1 MKAPR
6 KRVASILA
14 KQSLSSGFGRAQAL
28 SMAAYLLEERRTGEL
43 DSLMRDVQASWAD
56 SGYVE
61 VIVQSAHELSDQVR
75 RDVITEA
82 KKLYPD
88 ANRFEVTQ
96 ELNPELVGGI
106 RLEFA
111 NRQLDLSVQS
121 ELNKFK
127 LLAVNGKD

>member
-75 RDVITEA
+75 RDVTTEA